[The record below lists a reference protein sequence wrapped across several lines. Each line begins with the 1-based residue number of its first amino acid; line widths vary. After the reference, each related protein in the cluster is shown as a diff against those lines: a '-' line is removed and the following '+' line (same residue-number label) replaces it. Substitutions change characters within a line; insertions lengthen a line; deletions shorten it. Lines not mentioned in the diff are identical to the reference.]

1 MKDRATGIAIA
12 IAGLMLLGS
21 LTFGVGSGSTPN
33 SNSVAVNG
41 GMIN

>member
-1 MKDRATGIAIA
+1 MKDRASGVAIA

-21 LTFGVGSGSTPN
+21 LTFGVGAGNAVS